1 MDAIVLFVW
10 HPRYSRLL
18 PDGFCGTCEYLNGLG
33 MHGRSQIL
41 EQESIFPRR
50 GSIMRVRVVTLNV
63 WNTEGDPRRLDLI
76 NRELRTLAPDLL
88 ALQEVVQTD
97 DRNSLLRLLDA

>member
-1 MDAIVLFVW
+1 
-10 HPRYSRLL
+10 
-18 PDGFCGTCEYLNGLG
+18 
-33 MHGRSQIL
+33 
-41 EQESIFPRR
+41 
-50 GSIMRVRVVTLNV
+50 MRVRVVTLDV